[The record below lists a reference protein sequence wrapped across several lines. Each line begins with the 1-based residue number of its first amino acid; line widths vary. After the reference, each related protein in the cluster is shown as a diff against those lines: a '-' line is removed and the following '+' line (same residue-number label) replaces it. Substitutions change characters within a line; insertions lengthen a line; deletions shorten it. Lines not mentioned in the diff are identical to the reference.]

1 MYCILPANW
10 NTLCFLF
17 QYLCAT
23 KCTCPIN
30 IVFYQKLI
38 FYTHMLPKL
47 CGNHIHVKAQS
58 HFTSRWPPFFLQL
71 DKLTRIIYAS
81 YAILVKKTILITWKL
96 VWQPP
101 LFYWPSP
108 IFKRNEN
115 LGNFMI
121 HIYHLT
127 LWWVSKRKVKIHKP
141 RW

>member
-17 QYLCAT
+17 QYLCAAKYT
-23 KCTCPIN
+23 WLIH
-30 IVFYQKLI
+30 IVFYQQLI
-38 FYTHMLPKL
+38 FFYTYASQIMCKSYTCWSP
-47 CGNHIHVKAQS
+47 S
-58 HFTSRWPPFFLQL
+58 HFTSRRPPFFLQL

-81 YAILVKKTILITWKL
+81 YAILVKKTILITWEL

-121 HIYHLT
+121 HFYHLT
-127 LWWVSKRKVKIHKP
+127 LWWDAYMLL
-141 RW
+141 